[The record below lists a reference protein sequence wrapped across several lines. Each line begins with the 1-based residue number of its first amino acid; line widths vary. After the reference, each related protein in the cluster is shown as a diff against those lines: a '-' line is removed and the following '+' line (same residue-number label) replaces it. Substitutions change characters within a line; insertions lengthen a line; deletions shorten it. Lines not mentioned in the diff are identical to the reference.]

1 MSTVSYWLANP
12 RGASFPEPVEARRA
26 GAVIAGGGIAGWSLA
41 YWLREKG
48 IDALVVDPDPV
59 PAGASARNAGFLLAG
74 TSSSYDESI
83 GMWGREL
90 ARDIETLSWSN
101 RDLLLERILNRNDC
115 EYEATGSWRL
125 AESEEEEE
133 ELRRSLALLREDGFA
148 SYEWVEASVARTELH
163 SERFFG
169 GLGQPRDGMLHSLK
183 LVAAIARESRQKR
196 FLPSRVTSF
205 ASRGDQ
211 VIVSTDH
218 GEIHADLLFLSTNA
232 YLGQL
237 LGTKAGVRPVRAQ
250 VLVTA
255 PASERIWTRPV
266 YSHYG
271 FFYFRQLPDRR
282 LLIGGARHLFEA
294 NEVGHDDLTT
304 AELQAELELYL
315 DSCGIP
321 KLAIDYRW
329 SGVMGF
335 TDDSLPRSGP
345 LEGDPRVQLLAGFN
359 GHGVG
364 MAFESARRLVE
375 TVTNS

>member
-48 IDALVVDPDPV
+48 IDAIVVDPDAV

-74 TSSSYDESI
+74 TSASYEESI
-83 GMWGREL
+83 GIWGRER
-90 ARDIETLSWSN
+90 ARDVETLSWSN
-101 RDLLLERILNRNDC
+101 RDYLLERILTRHDC

-125 AESEEEEE
+125 AESAEEEA
-133 ELRRSLALLREDGFA
+133 ELRRSLELLREDGFGT
-148 SYEWVEASVARTELH
+148 YEWIDASTARAELH
-163 SERFFG
+163 SDRFLG
-169 GLGQPRDGMLHSLK
+169 GLAQPRDGMLHSLK
-183 LVAAIARESRQKR
+183 LVAAIAAESGQKR
-196 FLPSRVTSF
+196 FIPSRVTSF
-205 ASRGDQ
+205 RSTGED
-211 VIVSTDH
+211 VVVSTDQ
-218 GEIHADLLFLSTNA
+218 GDIHADLLFLSTNA

-237 LGTKAGVRPVRAQ
+237 LGAKAGVRPVRAQ
-250 VLVTA
+250 VLVTE
-255 PASERIWTRPV
+255 PLKKQIWTRPI

-294 NEVGHDDLTT
+294 GEVGHDDVTT
-304 AELQAELELYL
+304 GELQAELERYL
-315 DSCGIP
+315 ASCGIP

-335 TDDSLPRSGP
+335 TADSLPRSGS

-375 TVTNS
+375 QVTSR